1 MDDWKT
7 IVSFSDGL
15 LAAAMF
21 QGVYRSVPVF
31 SLIAM
36 ILLVLEWLHS
46 WDSLVLHIF
55 LAELEQHRHELS
67 MKLTWKKNKTEVVCY
82 NCQVFWVEVPSWD
95 TCDTHGERERELLK
109 KKENHVTHWDPIVH
123 FDHKSSFSE
132 TYSRRKSF
140 SPIVPTS
147 LAKSLT
153 SFCKRPFS
161 TSWQT
166 RLPKVQGTIRRSGH
180 LLFKFVDFWQE
191 AAWCDAA
198 LILFV

>member
-1 MDDWKT
+1 MWWMFCRWLFRCRLPRHLSVTVHVLFVLWGHTLHATGKYHLKMDDWKT
-7 IVSFSDGL
+7 LVSFSDGL

-95 TCDTHGERERELLK
+95 TCDTHGERERERTAKEEGKSCDTLRSDISFWSQVVFQWNLL
-109 KKENHVTHWDPIVH
+109 P
-123 FDHKSSFSE
+123 S
-132 TYSRRKSF
+132 
-140 SPIVPTS
+140 
-147 LAKSLT
+147 
-153 SFCKRPFS
+153 
-161 TSWQT
+161 
-166 RLPKVQGTIRRSGH
+166 
-180 LLFKFVDFWQE
+180 
-191 AAWCDAA
+191 
-198 LILFV
+198 